1 MEIIGEV
8 RDTVHKYI
16 SFSEL
21 ERQVMDTPSV
31 QRLRR
36 IKQLSYAELTYPG
49 ADYSRFPHS
58 LGVMCLAG
66 RMARVI
72 LLASAIEKED
82 IQKVRV
88 AALLHDVG
96 HGPFSHMYEDLLS
109 TRRGMTHEDLAKWII
124 TKSSIADVLT
134 AGGYDPKEISELAS
148 GKSQSSNPLLNQII
162 SGYFDADVMDY
173 LVRDSLHTGVEYGH
187 IDTERLI
194 DSLIPI
200 DKTLAIDS
208 TSLYALESFYFA
220 RYMMFKAVYFHKTV
234 RAAGVMVSRAMHLA
248 DEGLGLTAFE
258 DVDDFLVLDDW
269 YVVQSIIRSK
279 ENTGAMKKAKELMDR
294 LRSRNLFKSAYESFM
309 YHDNK
314 AMSGLLSNPGI
325 KDELEKQ
332 IAEMA
337 GIDDDLV
344 VLDLSTVPSL
354 PYRPVY
360 EEKGGTVIPVA
371 YRENGE
377 VVAKSLY
384 EVSEVARGL
393 RGFVDIVR
401 VYTTSEARG
410 VVAEAAKRIFG
421 EQPTT
426 LKISF

>member
-1 MEIIGEV
+1 MEMIGEV

-21 ERQVMDTPSV
+21 ERQVMGAPSV

-58 LGVMCLAG
+58 LGVMYLAG
-66 RMARVI
+66 RMARV
-72 LLASAIEKED
+72 LLSASAIEKED

-109 TRRGMTHEDLAKWII
+109 TRRGMTHEDLAAWII
-124 TKSSIADVLT
+124 TKSSIADVLA

-148 GKSQSSNPLLNQII
+148 GKSQSANPLLNQIV

-187 IDTERLI
+187 IDSERLI
-194 DSLIPI
+194 DSLVPL

-208 TSLYALESFYFA
+208 TALYALESFYFA

-258 DVDDFLVLDDW
+258 SVDDFLVLDDW
-269 YVVQSIIRSK
+269 YVMQSIVRSE
-279 ENTGAMKKAKELMDR
+279 ENTGTMKKAKELMDR

-325 KDELEKQ
+325 REELEEQ

-360 EEKGGTVIPVA
+360 EEKGGAIIPVA

-410 VVAEAAKRIFG
+410 AVAEAAKRIFG
-421 EQPTT
+421 EQPTS
-426 LKISF
+426 LRISF

>member
-1 MEIIGEV
+1 MIGEV

-21 ERQVMDTPSV
+21 ERQVMGAPSV

-58 LGVMCLAG
+58 LGVMYLAG
-66 RMARVI
+66 RMARV
-72 LLASAIEKED
+72 LLSASAIEKED

-109 TRRGMTHEDLAKWII
+109 TRRGMTHEDLAAWII
-124 TKSSIADVLT
+124 TKSSIADVLA

-148 GKSQSSNPLLNQII
+148 GKSQSANPLLNQIV

-187 IDTERLI
+187 IDSERLI
-194 DSLIPI
+194 DSLVPL

-208 TSLYALESFYFA
+208 TALYALESFYFA

-258 DVDDFLVLDDW
+258 SVDDFLVLDDW
-269 YVVQSIIRSK
+269 YVMQSIVRSE
-279 ENTGAMKKAKELMDR
+279 ENTGTMKKAKELMDR

-325 KDELEKQ
+325 REELEEQ

-360 EEKGGTVIPVA
+360 EEKGGAIIPVA

-410 VVAEAAKRIFG
+410 AVAEAAKRIFG
-421 EQPTT
+421 EQPTS
-426 LKISF
+426 LRISF

>member
-16 SFSEL
+16 GFSEL
-21 ERQVMDTPSV
+21 ERQIMDAACV

-66 RMARVI
+66 RMARV
-72 LLASAIEKED
+72 LLSASAIGKED
-82 IQKVRV
+82 IQRVRA

-109 TRRGMTHEDLAKWII
+109 AKRGMTHEDLGRWVI

-134 AGGYDPKEISELAS
+134 ANGYDPKEISELTS
-148 GKSQSSNPLLNQII
+148 GKSQTANPLLNQIV

-173 LVRDSLHTGVEYGH
+173 LVRDSLHTGVEYGY
-187 IDTERLI
+187 IDTERLV
-194 DSLIPI
+194 DSLVPL

-234 RAAGVMVSRAMHLA
+234 RAAGVMVSRAMQLA
-248 DEGLGLTAFE
+248 DESLGLTAFK
-258 DVDDFLVLDDW
+258 DVDDFLILDDW
-269 YVVQSIIRSK
+269 YVVQSIVRSK
-279 ENTGAMKKAKELMDR
+279 ENTGAMKKAKELMGR
-294 LRSRNLFKSAYESFM
+294 LRSRDLFKSAYESFM

-314 AMSGLLSNPGI
+314 AMSGLISNPGI
-325 KDELEKQ
+325 REELEKQ

-337 GIDDDLV
+337 GVDDDLV
-344 VLDLSTVPSL
+344 VLDLSSVPSL

-371 YRENGE
+371 FRENGKL
-377 VVAKSLY
+377 VAKSLY
-384 EVSEVARGL
+384 EVSEVAKGL

-401 VYTTSEARG
+401 VYTTSEARRE
-410 VVAEAAKRIFG
+410 VAEAAKKIFG
-421 EQPTT
+421 EQPTS